1 MRNKSLLFC
10 FLYFLLLLPGLQ
22 AFGQQTEESRVES
35 LRARLDILSFD
46 IPNLKTK
53 ISASVSGVSLFE
65 FLRGVAIENKVN
77 MNIDPALDSQISI
90 NFTSISIQ
98 DLLSYVCEQYG
109 AEILIKGTNII
120 SVVKY
125 MQIKPEATPVLPK
138 KLKIAYDSSKR
149 LITYDLQNDTL
160 GNVVKLITQLT
171 GINVVTTQK
180 LQYGLVSGYMEKTGL
195 KKAIAE
201 LAHMNNLQFTDRD
214 SMMYYLEEASPKLP
228 ATDNNKNTPALATG
242 AFKVTTN
249 HKDSIVSITA
259 NNVPIKDILAGVATK
274 LSINYFVLTEM
285 KGSVDFKIDNVDFIT
300 FLKYLF
306 NNTDYTYSYSNG
318 IYLIGE
324 RRSENIRTSTVYK
337 LMYRTTNKIM
347 EMIPP
352 ELKKNIDIIPLVDLN
367 SVIISGSAP
376 AVNELG
382 AFLRQIDQVVP
393 VVTIELIILDI
404 SKTHNISTGISA
416 GLGSAP
422 VSSTYNS
429 VFPNVDVT
437 LGSSTINNLINSI
450 NGSGLINLGKVNSNF
465 YLSLQA
471 SEENGQIRIR
481 STPKLATLN
490 GTEAQ
495 MAIGETRYYAE
506 TTSNI
511 IATQSTTTVN
521 STVYKPLQ
529 ANLSVT
535 IKPIVSGD
543 EQITLD
549 VTVEQGSFT
558 NQIATNGP
566 FGQTTRTFKS
576 VIRVKNNDMIL
587 LGGLEQMNNSNSGKG
602 FPILANIP
610 ILKWLFSSRSVK
622 NSKTKLAILI
632 HPTVIM

>member
-1 MRNKSLLFC
+1 MKNKILSLC
-10 FLYFLLLLPGLQ
+10 FLILVLWPHLQ
-22 AFGQQTEESRVES
+22 AAGQQTEESRIES
-35 LRARLDILSFD
+35 LRGRLELISFD
-46 IPNLKTK
+46 VPNLKTK

-77 MNIDPALDSQISI
+77 MNIDPALDTQVSI
-90 NFTSISIQ
+90 NFTGISIQ
-98 DLLSYVCEQYG
+98 DLLAYVCEQYS
-109 AEILIKGTNII
+109 AEILIKGTNIL

-125 MQIKPEATPVLPK
+125 IPLKAEAPLVLPK
-138 KLKIAYDSSKR
+138 KPKIIYDSARK
-149 LITYDLQNDTL
+149 LITYELQNDTL
-160 GNVVKLITQLT
+160 GNVVKLVTQLT
-171 GINVVTTQK
+171 GINIITTQK
-180 LQYGLVSGYMEKTGL
+180 LQSTLVSGYMEKTSL
-195 KKAIAE
+195 KKAMAE
-201 LAHMNNLQFTDRD
+201 LAHMNNLQFTDKD
-214 SMMYYLEEASPKLP
+214 SIIYYLEEVTPKLP
-228 ATDNNKNTPALATG
+228 PTETNKNISALTNG

-249 HKDSIVSITA
+249 HKDSILTITA
-259 NNVPIKDILAGVATK
+259 NNIPIKDILAGVASR
-274 LSINYFVLTEM
+274 LSINYFVLTEV
-285 KGSVDFKIDNVDFIT
+285 KGVVDFKIDNVDFVT

-376 AVNELG
+376 AVNELES
-382 AFLRQIDQVVP
+382 FLRQIDQIVP
-393 VVTIELIILDI
+393 VVNIELIILDI

-416 GLGSAP
+416 GVGSAP

-429 VFPNVDVT
+429 VFPNVDVS
-437 LGSSTINNLINSI
+437 LGSNTINNLINSI
-450 NGSGLINLGKVNSNF
+450 NGSGLINLGKVNANF

-558 NQIATNGP
+558 NQVAANGP

-576 VIRVKNNDMIL
+576 VIRVKNNDMVL
-587 LGGLEQMNNSNSGKG
+587 LGGLEQMSNSNSGKG
-602 FPILANIP
+602 FPILAKIP